1 MCEPISMFGA
11 ATGASGLSAAGT
23 AALAGS
29 GLTAS
34 SVAASSLLA
43 TVPGAYATTAATSGL
58 FGSAGVFGLG
68 QTVST
73 LGAASGIFGSIY
85 SSQTQ
90 QANYDYQAHM
100 ANYNAAIA
108 DNNAVMAEQA
118 AEFEA
123 DLFDDRLKRLMSK
136 QTTKY
141 AKSGVVINQD
151 TPLNVAADTSSE
163 GALERLAILYRG
175 QNEADASRA
184 SAVGQRFA
192 SVNAKQN
199 ASRAKYGGYLNT
211 ATAAGKGAYNLGL
224 LT

>member
-1 MCEPISMFGA
+1 
-11 ATGASGLSAAGT
+11 
-23 AALAGS
+23 
-29 GLTAS
+29 
-34 SVAASSLLA
+34 
-43 TVPGAYATTAATSGL
+43 
-58 FGSAGVFGLG
+58 
-68 QTVST
+68 
-73 LGAASGIFGSIY
+73 
-85 SSQTQ
+85 
-90 QANYDYQAHM
+90 M

-151 TPLNVAADTSSE
+151 TPLDVAADTSSE

>member
-1 MCEPISMFGA
+1 MCEPIM
-11 ATGASGLSAAGT
+11 LGT
-23 AALAGS
+23 AAT
-29 GLTAS
+29 TAS
-34 SVAASSLLA
+34 STAGL
-43 TVPGAYATTAATSGL
+43 TAATSGL
-58 FGSAGVFGLG
+58 FGSAGAFGLG
-68 QTVST
+68 QTLTT

-90 QANYDYQAHM
+90 QANYEYQAHM

-118 AEFEA
+118 AEYEA
-123 DLFDDRLKRLMSK
+123 DLFDDRLKRMMST

-151 TPLNVAADTSSE
+151 TPLDVAADTSSE

-175 QNEADASRA
+175 QTEADASRA

-199 ASRAKYGGYLNT
+199 ASRAKYGGYLN
-211 ATAAGKGAYNLGL
+211 AAGAAAKGANRLGL

>member
-11 ATGASGLSAAGT
+11 T
-23 AALAGS
+23 A
-29 GLTAS
+29 
-34 SVAASSLLA
+34 AASS
-43 TVPGAYATTAATSGL
+43 TGVATSGL
-58 FGSAGVFGLG
+58 FGAANVFGWG
-68 QTVST
+68 QTLST
-73 LGAASGIFGSIY
+73 LGSASGIFGSIY

-123 DLFDDRLKRLMSK
+123 DTFDDRLKRLMST

-184 SAVGQRFA
+184 SSVGQRFA

-199 ASRAKYGGYLNT
+199 ASRAQYGGYLNT